1 MARRDRDAPD
11 GRSAVRC
18 AIYTR
23 KSTEEGLE
31 QEFNSLDA
39 QHEACSAYIL
49 SQRHERWVQLKD
61 RYDDGG
67 FSGGTME
74 RPALKRL
81 LADVALGK
89 VDVIVVYKVDRL
101 TRSLSDFAKIVDVLD
116 GRGAS
121 FVSVTQAFNTT
132 SSMGRLTLNVLLS
145 FAQFEREVTGER
157 IRDKIA
163 ASKRKGMWMG
173 GPVPLGYRVQDRK
186 LLIDEAD
193 SRTVRHIFERYL
205 ALGTGQTLI
214 EELRAEGYITK
225 KRPCGSGMRGGV
237 PFSRGMIFSM
247 LSNAI
252 YIGKITHKGVANDG
266 EHAPIIPLELW
277 DAVQQQIEANRVVR
291 RDRSACA
298 HSSLLAG
305 IIRDGH
311 GRRMTPSHTVR
322 GSRRYRY
329 YITHGSEVREGDP
342 PAFRRPARE
351 VERAVQFR
359 VQQLLR
365 DKAQL
370 RRLAAADADGQKL
383 VEGIRAAAILA
394 DQLNDGN
401 KRRGIVGALVRQ
413 VEVHDQ
419 AIRVQV
425 DAKALGGRLGI
436 LVAPDTSDLWIEL
449 ATAKVWNSRAS
460 RLVITDSNGN
470 AMQPDEALVTLLREA
485 HAARAMA
492 LVDPARTIRE
502 IATEARLCRHRFSRL
517 VRLSWLAPE
526 IVTAIFEGR
535 HPVRLT
541 PKRLLAADLPL
552 DWAAQKALLGF
563 A

>member
-1 MARRDRDAPD
+1 MARGDRDASD
-11 GRSAVRC
+11 RRSAVRC

-49 SQRHERWVQLKD
+49 SQRHERWVQLND

-101 TRSLSDFAKIVDVLD
+101 TRALSDFAKIVDVLD
-116 GRGAS
+116 ARGAS

-173 GPVPLGYRVQDRK
+173 GPVPLGYQVQDRK

-193 SRTVRHIFERYL
+193 SNIVRHIFERYL
-205 ALGTGQTLI
+205 ALGTGRDLI
-214 EELRAEGYITK
+214 EELRVDGYRTK
-225 KRPCGSGMRGGV
+225 ERPCGSGTRGGV
-237 PFSRGMIFSM
+237 PFTRGMIFNL

-252 YIGKITHKGVANDG
+252 YIGKIVHHGVAHDG
-266 EHAPIIPLELW
+266 EHEPIIPLDLW
-277 DAVQQQIEANRVVR
+277 DSVQQQIEANRVAR
-291 RDRSACA
+291 RDRSICA

-305 IIRDGH
+305 IIRDEH

-322 GSRRYRY
+322 GSKRYRY
-329 YITHGSEVREGDP
+329 YITHSSDLRDGDP

-351 VERAVQFR
+351 VERAVQLR
-359 VQQLLR
+359 LQSLLR
-365 DKAQL
+365 DRAEL
-370 RRLAAADADGQKL
+370 RRLAAADVNGQML
-383 VEGIRAAAILA
+383 IEGIRAAAALA
-394 DQLNDGN
+394 DHLDDSS
-401 KRRGIVGALVRQ
+401 KRPGIIGALVRK
-413 VEVHDQ
+413 VEVLEQ
-419 AIRVQV
+419 AIRARI
-425 DAKALGGRLGI
+425 DAEALGRRLG
-436 LVAPDTSDLWIEL
+436 LHAVSDAPDLWVET
-449 ATAKVWNSRAS
+449 ATAKVWSSRAS
-460 RLVITDSNGN
+460 RLVITDSSGN
-470 AMQPDEALVTLLREA
+470 AIQPDGALVALLREA
-485 HAARAMA
+485 NAARAMA
-492 LVDPARTIRE
+492 LVDPSRTIRE
-502 IATEARLCRHRFSRL
+502 IAAEARLCRHRLSRL
-517 VRLSWLAPE
+517 VRLSWLATE
-526 IVTAIFEGR
+526 IVTAILEGR
-535 HPVRLT
+535 HPAGLT
-541 PKRLLAADLPL
+541 PRRLLAADLPL